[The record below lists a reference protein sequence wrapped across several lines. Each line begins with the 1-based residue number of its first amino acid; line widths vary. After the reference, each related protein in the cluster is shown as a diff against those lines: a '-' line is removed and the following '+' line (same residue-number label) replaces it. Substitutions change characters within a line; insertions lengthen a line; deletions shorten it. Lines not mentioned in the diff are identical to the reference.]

1 MAGAKTNVTAMT
13 TSDSPAASAGA
24 QETIGFGHGKV
35 ILLGEH
41 TVVYGHPA
49 IAAGLPIGVRA
60 RVRPGRGQVS
70 APDWQLDLVMGDG
83 SDVGTALEKLTESL
97 GADPRALDV
106 TLETE
111 IPARAGLGS
120 SAAMAVA
127 VARAVAPWVGATNDA
142 GAIEA
147 AVAAAETVFH
157 GTPSGVDAAAA
168 SHGGV
173 GVFIKGQGWSPANV
187 RQPIKLCLGLSGR
200 PRRTSDLV
208 ESLALLARRMP
219 VARKVIDVLGDVSR
233 AGLEA
238 LALGD
243 IDSLG
248 RLFDVAHGLLAGLRL
263 STPELDRLVH
273 GARAAGALGAKLT
286 GAGGG
291 GAVIALAPSH
301 RQDVLD
307 RWKTDGFDGMVAT
320 VGSGPVATTAAPG
333 AAPGK
338 TTVTP

>member
-1 MAGAKTNVTAMT
+1 MSATALPG
-13 TSDSPAASAGA
+13 DDGGH
-24 QETIGFGHGKV
+24 ETVGFGHGKI

-41 TVVYGHPA
+41 TVMYGHPA
-49 IAAGLPIGVRA
+49 IAAGLPIGVHA
-60 RVRPGRGQVS
+60 RVRPGRGHVHG
-70 APDWQLDLVMGDG
+70 AGWQLDATMGDG
-83 SDVGTALEKLTESL
+83 SDVGTALRDLTQTL
-97 GADPRALDV
+97 GADPAALDIS
-106 TLETE
+106 LETE

-127 VARAVAPWVGATNDA
+127 VARAIAARVGAGGDEA
-142 GAIEA
+142 AIQA

-173 GVFIKGQGWSPANV
+173 GVFSKGQGWSPAV
-187 RQPIKLCLGLSGR
+187 MRQPIKLCIGLSGR
-200 PRRTSDLV
+200 PRRTADLV
-208 ESLALLARRMP
+208 HGLGLLARRTP
-219 VARKVIDVLGDVSR
+219 SVRAGIDLLGEISR
-233 AGLEA
+233 AGLDA

-248 RLFDVAHGLLAGLRL
+248 RLFDLAHGLLGGLRL
-263 STPELDRLVH
+263 STLELEKLVH

-301 RQDVLD
+301 RHDVID
-307 RWKTDGFDGMVAT
+307 RWKADGFEGLTAT
-320 VGSGPVATTAAPG
+320 LAVTA
-333 AAPGK
+333 
-338 TTVTP
+338 

>member
-1 MAGAKTNVTAMT
+1 MT
-13 TSDSPAASAGA
+13 VSSSNQNQAPRGER
-24 QETIGFGHGKV
+24 ETQGFGHAKI

-49 IAAGLPIGVRA
+49 IAAGLPVGVHA
-60 RVRPGRGQVS
+60 KVRPGRGRVRG
-70 APDWQLDLVMGDG
+70 ADWKLDATMGDG
-83 SDVGTALEKLTESL
+83 SDVGTALEKLAERL
-97 GADPRALDV
+97 GADPRALDI
-106 TLETE
+106 TLQTE

-127 VARAVAPWVGATNDA
+127 VARAIAPWVGAADDQA
-142 GAIEA
+142 AIAA

-173 GVFIKGQGWSPANV
+173 GVFIMGQGWTPALV
-187 RQPIKLCLGLSGR
+187 RQPIKLCIGLSGQ

-208 ESLALLARRMP
+208 ESVALLARRAP
-219 VARKVIDVLGDVSR
+219 VVRKVIDALGEVTR

-248 RLFDVAHGLLAGLRL
+248 RLFDVAHGMLAGLRL
-263 STPELDRLVH
+263 STFELERLIH
-273 GARAAGALGAKLT
+273 GARSAGALGAKLT

-301 RQDVLD
+301 RLDVIN
-307 RWKTDGFDGMVAT
+307 RWQADGYVGLEAT
-320 VGSGPVATTAAPG
+320 VGEAGKPAAATPTHPEAVPR
-333 AAPGK
+333 
-338 TTVTP
+338 

>member
-1 MAGAKTNVTAMT
+1 MAGAAAGMSNAGTASQDAT
-13 TSDSPAASAGA
+13 TG
-24 QETIGFGHGKV
+24 ETTGFGHGKV

-49 IAAGLPIGVRA
+49 LAAGLPIGVHA
-60 RVRPGRGQVS
+60 RVRPGRGRVLGV
-70 APDWQLDLVMGDG
+70 DWQLDVTMGDG
-83 SDVGTALEKLTESL
+83 SDVGTALERLAEVL
-97 GADPRALDV
+97 GVDCRALDV
-106 TLETE
+106 TLTTE

-127 VARAVAPWVGATNDA
+127 VARALAPWVGASNDPD
-142 GAIEA
+142 AITA
-147 AVAAAETVFH
+147 AVSAAETVFH

-173 GVFIKGQGWSPANV
+173 GQFVKGQGWTPVAM
-187 RQPIKLCLGLSGR
+187 RQPIKLCVGLSGR
-200 PRRTSDLV
+200 PRRTADLV
-208 ESLALLARRMP
+208 ESLALLSRRTP
-219 VARKVIDVLGDVSR
+219 AARKLIDVLGEISA
-233 AGLEA
+233 AGLDA

-248 RLFDVAHGLLAGLRL
+248 RLFDLAHGVLAGLRL
-263 STPELDRLVH
+263 STIELERLVH

-301 RQDVLD
+301 RQDVID
-307 RWKTDGFDGMVAT
+307 RWQADGFTGLTAT
-320 VGSGPVATTAAPG
+320 LA
-333 AAPGK
+333 
-338 TTVTP
+338 VTP